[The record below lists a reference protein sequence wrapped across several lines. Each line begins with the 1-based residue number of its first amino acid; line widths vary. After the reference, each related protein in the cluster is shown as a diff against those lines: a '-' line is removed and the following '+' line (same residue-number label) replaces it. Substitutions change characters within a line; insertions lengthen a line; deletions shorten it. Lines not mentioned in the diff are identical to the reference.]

1 MILLRLYFNP
11 SEGDR
16 KHMVSL
22 SGIGNAVE
30 ILLVEDKP
38 GDMRLT

>member
-1 MILLRLYFNP
+1 
-11 SEGDR
+11 
-16 KHMVSL
+16 MVSL

-38 GDMRLT
+38 GDMRLTEEALP